1 MPTTL
6 ITGANRGIGLAL
18 TREFLANGHD
28 VIATARD
35 PGSADALNTTGAT
48 VMALDVA
55 DPSSIAA
62 LKAELG
68 DKPIDYLINNAGVGS
83 RAGFE
88 RLEFDQ
94 FERILQVNTI
104 SPLRVIAAFADN
116 VAASGTKKIANLSSI
131 MGSIEN
137 TTASYGLAY
146 RTSKAGLNMALRAA
160 APELAGRG
168 ITLLAL
174 HPGWV
179 QTDMGGSSAPV
190 KPEESAAGLF
200 KVITGTEN
208 AAELRFFDFEGNALP
223 W

>member
-35 PGSADALNTTGAT
+35 PGSADALNATGAT

-55 DPSSIAA
+55 DPASIAA

-88 RLEFDQ
+88 ALEFDQ

>member
-1 MPTTL
+1 M
-6 ITGANRGIGLAL
+6 
-18 TREFLANGHD
+18 
-28 VIATARD
+28 
-35 PGSADALNTTGAT
+35 
-48 VMALDVA
+48 
-55 DPSSIAA
+55 
-62 LKAELG
+62 
-68 DKPIDYLINNAGVGS
+68 
-83 RAGFE
+83 
-88 RLEFDQ
+88 
-94 FERILQVNTI
+94 
-104 SPLRVIAAFADN
+104 IAAFADN

>member
-18 TREFLANGHD
+18 TREFLAHGHD

-35 PGSADALNTTGAT
+35 PSGADALNATGAR
-48 VMALDVA
+48 VMQLDVA
-55 DPSSIAA
+55 DPASIAA

-68 DKPIDYLINNAGVGS
+68 DLPIDYLVNNAGVGS
-83 RAGFE
+83 RAGLE
-88 RLEFDQ
+88 GLEFDQ

-104 SPLRVIAAFADN
+104 APLRMIDAFADN
-116 VAASGTKKIANLSSI
+116 VAASERKLIATLSSI
-131 MGSIEN
+131 MGSIEY

-160 APELAGRG
+160 APELAGKG
-168 ITLLAL
+168 ISLITL

-179 QTDMGGSSAPV
+179 QTDMGGSAAPV
-190 KPEESAAGLF
+190 KPEESAAGLY
-200 KVITGTEN
+200 KVITG
-208 AAELRFFDFEGNALP
+208 AGSSAELRFFDYEGTILP